1 MILACDV
8 GLKRIGIAM
17 FLNGVIL
24 PLEAILRHNRNQ
36 ASRDLSDLLREKNIQ
51 VLVVGKPNES
61 YADTNA
67 RIEHFIKLLDF
78 KGEIVFI
85 NEDRSSIEAYEN
97 LEHLGKKNKR
107 LAIKDGRL
115 DSLSACRILE
125 RYYQQVLKKS
135 LDLIAI

>member
-8 GLKRIGIAM
+8 GLKCIGIAAL
-17 FLNGVIL
+17 LNGVIL
-24 PLEAILRHNRNQ
+24 PLEAILRRNRNQ

-67 RIEHFIKLLDF
+67 RIEHFIKLVDF

-125 RYYQQVLKKS
+125 RYYQQVLKNH
-135 LDLIAI
+135 

>member
-17 FLNGVIL
+17 LLNGVIL
-24 PLEAILRHNRNQ
+24 PLEAILRRNRNQ

-61 YADTNA
+61 YTDTNA
-67 RIEHFIKLLDF
+67 RIEHFIKLVDF

-85 NEDRSSIEAYEN
+85 SEDRSSIEACEN
-97 LEHLGKKNKR
+97 LEHLGKKNRR

-125 RYYQQVLKKS
+125 RYYQQVLKKR
-135 LDLIAI
+135 

>member
-17 FLNGVIL
+17 LLNGVIL
-24 PLEAILRHNRNQ
+24 PLEAILRRNRNQ

-67 RIEHFIKLLDF
+67 RIEHFIKLVDF
-78 KGEIVFI
+78 KGEIIFI
-85 NEDRSSIEAYEN
+85 NEDNSSIEAYEN
-97 LEHLGKKNKR
+97 LEHLGRKNKR
-107 LAIKDGRL
+107 LAIKDGWL

-125 RYYQQVLKKS
+125 RYCQQVLKNH
-135 LDLIAI
+135 

>member
-8 GLKRIGIAM
+8 GLKRIGIAAL
-17 FLNGVIL
+17 LNGVIL
-24 PLEAILRHNRNQ
+24 PLEAILRRNRNQ

-67 RIEHFIKLLDF
+67 RIEHFIKLVDF
-78 KGEIVFI
+78 KGEIIFI

-97 LEHLGKKNKR
+97 LEHLGRKNKR

-125 RYYQQVLKKS
+125 RYYQQVLKNC
-135 LDLIAI
+135 

>member
-8 GLKRIGIAM
+8 GLKRIGIATL
-17 FLNGVIL
+17 LNGVIL
-24 PLEAILRHNRNQ
+24 PLEAILRQNRNQ

-125 RYYQQVLKKS
+125 RYYQQALKNR
-135 LDLIAI
+135 

>member
-8 GLKRIGIAM
+8 GLKRIGIAVL
-17 FLNGVIL
+17 LNGVIL
-24 PLEAILRHNRNQ
+24 PLEAILRQNRNQ

-51 VLVVGKPNES
+51 VLVVGKPHES

-67 RIEHFIKLLDF
+67 RIEHFIKRLDF

-125 RYYQQVLKKS
+125 RYYQQVLKKR
-135 LDLIAI
+135 

>member
-8 GLKRIGIAM
+8 GLKRIGIAAL
-17 FLNGVIL
+17 LNGVIL
-24 PLEAILRHNRNQ
+24 PLEAILRRNKNQ

-67 RIEHFIKLLDF
+67 RIEHFIKLVDF

-97 LEHLGKKNKR
+97 LEHLGRKNKR
-107 LAIKDGRL
+107 FAIKDGRL

-125 RYYQQVLKKS
+125 RYYQQVLKNH
-135 LDLIAI
+135 

>member
-8 GLKRIGIAM
+8 GLKRIGIAVL
-17 FLNGVIL
+17 LNGVIL
-24 PLEAILRHNRNQ
+24 PLEAILRRNRNQ

-67 RIEHFIKLLDF
+67 RIEHFIKLVDF

-85 NEDRSSIEAYEN
+85 NEDNSSIEAYEN

-115 DSLSACRILE
+115 DSLSACGILE
-125 RYYQQVLKKS
+125 RYYQQVLKKR
-135 LDLIAI
+135 

>member
-8 GLKRIGIAM
+8 GLKRIGIAAL
-17 FLNGVIL
+17 LNGVIL
-24 PLEAILRHNRNQ
+24 PLEAILRQNRNQ

-61 YADTNA
+61 YTDTNA
-67 RIEHFIKLLDF
+67 RIEYFIKLLDF

-97 LEHLGKKNKR
+97 LGHLGKKNKR

-125 RYYQQVLKKS
+125 RYYQQVLKKC
-135 LDLIAI
+135 

>member
-8 GLKRIGIAM
+8 GLKRIGIAAL
-17 FLNGVIL
+17 LNGVIL
-24 PLEAILRHNRNQ
+24 PLEAILRRNKNQ

-67 RIEHFIKLLDF
+67 RIEHFIKLVDF

-125 RYYQQVLKKS
+125 HYCQQVLKNH
-135 LDLIAI
+135 

>member
-1 MILACDV
+1 ML
-8 GLKRIGIAM
+8 
-17 FLNGVIL
+17 LNGVIL
-24 PLEAILRHNRNQ
+24 PLEAILRQNRNQ

-67 RIEHFIKLLDF
+67 RIEYFIKLLDF

-125 RYYQQVLKKS
+125 RYCQQVLKKC
-135 LDLIAI
+135 

>member
-17 FLNGVIL
+17 LLNGVIL
-24 PLEAILRHNRNQ
+24 PLEAILRRNRNQ
-36 ASRDLSDLLREKNIQ
+36 ASRDLSDLLRKKNIQ

-125 RYYQQVLKKS
+125 RYYQQVLKNR
-135 LDLIAI
+135 

>member
-17 FLNGVIL
+17 LLNGVIL
-24 PLEAILRHNRNQ
+24 PLEAILRRNRNQ

-67 RIEHFIKLLDF
+67 RIEHFIKLVDF

-115 DSLSACRILE
+115 DSLSACGILE
-125 RYYQQVLKKS
+125 RYYQQVLKKC
-135 LDLIAI
+135 

>member
-17 FLNGVIL
+17 LLNGVIL
-24 PLEAILRHNRNQ
+24 PLEAILRRNRNQ

-67 RIEHFIKLLDF
+67 RIEHFIKLVDF

-85 NEDRSSIEAYEN
+85 NEDRSSIEACEN

-125 RYYQQVLKKS
+125 RYYQQVLKNH
-135 LDLIAI
+135 

>member
-8 GLKRIGIAM
+8 GLKRIGIAVL
-17 FLNGVIL
+17 LNGVIL
-24 PLEAILRHNRNQ
+24 PLEAILRRNRNQ

-67 RIEHFIKLLDF
+67 RIEHFIKLVDF

-125 RYYQQVLKKS
+125 RYYQQVLKKR
-135 LDLIAI
+135 

>member
-1 MILACDV
+1 M
-8 GLKRIGIAM
+8 KRIGIAAL
-17 FLNGVIL
+17 LNGVIL
-24 PLEAILRHNRNQ
+24 PLEAILRQNRNQ

-61 YADTNA
+61 YTDTNA
-67 RIEHFIKLLDF
+67 RIEHFIKLVDF

-125 RYYQQVLKKS
+125 CYCQQVLKNH
-135 LDLIAI
+135 

>member
-8 GLKRIGIAM
+8 GLKRIGIAVL
-17 FLNGVIL
+17 LNGVIL
-24 PLEAILRHNRNQ
+24 PLEAILRRNRNQ

-67 RIEHFIKLLDF
+67 RIEHFIKLVDF

-85 NEDRSSIEAYEN
+85 NEDNSSVEAYEN
-97 LEHLGKKNKR
+97 LEHLGNKNKR

-125 RYYQQVLKKS
+125 RYYQQVLKKH
-135 LDLIAI
+135 

>member
-8 GLKRIGIAM
+8 GLKRIGIAAL
-17 FLNGVIL
+17 LNGVIL
-24 PLEAILRHNRNQ
+24 PLEAILRRNKNQ

-61 YADTNA
+61 YADTHA
-67 RIEHFIKLLDF
+67 RIEHFIKLVDF

-85 NEDRSSIEAYEN
+85 NEDNSSIEAYDN
-97 LEHLGKKNKR
+97 LEHLGRKNKR

-125 RYYQQVLKKS
+125 RYYQQVLKNH
-135 LDLIAI
+135 

>member
-8 GLKRIGIAM
+8 GLKRIGIAVL
-17 FLNGVIL
+17 LNGVIL
-24 PLEAILRHNRNQ
+24 PLEAILRQNRNQ

-61 YADTNA
+61 YADTHA
-67 RIEHFIKLLDF
+67 RIEHFIKLVDF

-85 NEDRSSIEAYEN
+85 NEDNSSIEAYDN
-97 LEHLGKKNKR
+97 LEHLGRKNKR
-107 LAIKDGRL
+107 LATKDGRL

-125 RYYQQVLKKS
+125 RYYQQVLKNH
-135 LDLIAI
+135 

>member
-8 GLKRIGIAM
+8 GLKRIGIATL
-17 FLNGVIL
+17 LNGVIL
-24 PLEAILRHNRNQ
+24 PLEAILRQNRNQ

-125 RYYQQVLKKS
+125 HYCQQVLKNR
-135 LDLIAI
+135 

>member
-1 MILACDV
+1 
-8 GLKRIGIAM
+8 M

-61 YADTNA
+61 YTDTNA

-97 LEHLGKKNKR
+97 LGHLGKKNKR

-125 RYYQQVLKKS
+125 CYCQQVLK
-135 LDLIAI
+135 DR

>member
-8 GLKRIGIAM
+8 GLKRIGIAAL
-17 FLNGVIL
+17 LNGVIL
-24 PLEAILRHNRNQ
+24 PLEAILRRNKNQ

-51 VLVVGKPNES
+51 VLVVGKPSEN
-61 YADTNA
+61 YADTNI
-67 RIEHFIKLLDF
+67 RIEHFIKLVDF

-85 NEDRSSIEAYEN
+85 NEDNSSIEAYDN
-97 LEHLGKKNKR
+97 LEHLGRKNKR

-125 RYYQQVLKKS
+125 HYCQKVLKNH
-135 LDLIAI
+135 

>member
-8 GLKRIGIAM
+8 GLKRIGIAVL
-17 FLNGVIL
+17 LNGVIL
-24 PLEAILRHNRNQ
+24 PLEAILRRNRNQ

-67 RIEHFIKLLDF
+67 RIEHFIKLVDF

-125 RYYQQVLKKS
+125 CYCQQVLKNH
-135 LDLIAI
+135 

>member
-8 GLKRIGIAM
+8 GLKRIGIAAL
-17 FLNGVIL
+17 LNGVIL
-24 PLEAILRHNRNQ
+24 PLEAILRRNRNQ

-61 YADTNA
+61 YADTNV

-125 RYYQQVLKKS
+125 RYYQQVLKKR
-135 LDLIAI
+135 

>member
-1 MILACDV
+1 ML
-8 GLKRIGIAM
+8 
-17 FLNGVIL
+17 LNGVIL

-61 YADTNA
+61 YTDTNA

-125 RYYQQVLKKS
+125 CYCQKVLKNR
-135 LDLIAI
+135 

>member
-8 GLKRIGIAM
+8 GLKRIGIAVL
-17 FLNGVIL
+17 LNGVIL
-24 PLEAILRHNRNQ
+24 PLEAILRRNRNQ

-67 RIEHFIKLLDF
+67 RIEHFIKLVDF

-97 LEHLGKKNKR
+97 LEHLSKKNRR

-125 RYYQQVLKKS
+125 RYYQQVLKKC
-135 LDLIAI
+135 

>member
-1 MILACDV
+1 ML
-8 GLKRIGIAM
+8 
-17 FLNGVIL
+17 LNGVIL

-61 YADTNA
+61 YTDTNA
-67 RIEHFIKLLDF
+67 RIEYFIKLLDF

-97 LEHLGKKNKR
+97 LGHLGKKNKR

-125 RYYQQVLKKS
+125 RYYQQALKKR
-135 LDLIAI
+135 

>member
-8 GLKRIGIAM
+8 GLKRIGIAAL
-17 FLNGVIL
+17 LNGIIL

-36 ASRDLSDLLREKNIQ
+36 ASKDLSDLLREKNIQ

-61 YADTNA
+61 YMDTNA
-67 RIEHFIKLLDF
+67 RIESFIKLLDF

-97 LEHLGKKNKR
+97 LGHLGKKNKR

-125 RYYQQVLKKS
+125 CYYQQVLK
-135 LDLIAI
+135 DR

>member
-8 GLKRIGIAM
+8 GLKRIGIAVL
-17 FLNGVIL
+17 LNGVIL
-24 PLEAILRHNRNQ
+24 PLEAILRRNRNQ

-67 RIEHFIKLLDF
+67 RIEHFIKLVDF

-97 LEHLGKKNKR
+97 LEHLGRKNKR

-125 RYYQQVLKKS
+125 RYYQQVLKNH
-135 LDLIAI
+135 

>member
-8 GLKRIGIAM
+8 GLKRIGIAVL
-17 FLNGVIL
+17 LNGVIL
-24 PLEAILRHNRNQ
+24 PLEAILRRNRNQ

-61 YADTNA
+61 YADMNA
-67 RIEHFIKLLDF
+67 RIEHFIKLVDF

-125 RYYQQVLKKS
+125 RYYQQVLKNH
-135 LDLIAI
+135 

>member
-8 GLKRIGIAM
+8 GLKRIGIAAL
-17 FLNGVIL
+17 LNGVIL
-24 PLEAILRHNRNQ
+24 PLEAILRRNRNQ

-67 RIEHFIKLLDF
+67 RIEYFIKLVDF

-97 LEHLGKKNKR
+97 LEHLGRKNRR

-125 RYYQQVLKKS
+125 RYYQQVLKKR
-135 LDLIAI
+135 

>member
-8 GLKRIGIAM
+8 GLKRIGIAVL
-17 FLNGVIL
+17 LNGVVL
-24 PLEAILRHNRNQ
+24 PLEAILRRNKNQ

-61 YADTNA
+61 YADTHA
-67 RIEHFIKLLDF
+67 RIEHFIKLVDF

-85 NEDRSSIEAYEN
+85 NEDNSSIEAYDN
-97 LEHLGKKNKR
+97 LEHLGRKNKR

-125 RYYQQVLKKS
+125 RYYQQVLKNH
-135 LDLIAI
+135 

>member
-8 GLKRIGIAM
+8 GLKRIGIAVL
-17 FLNGVIL
+17 LNGVIL
-24 PLEAILRHNRNQ
+24 PLEAILRRNRNQ
-36 ASRDLSDLLREKNIQ
+36 ASRDLSGLLREKNIQ

-61 YADTNA
+61 YTDTNA
-67 RIEHFIKLLDF
+67 RIEHFIKLVDF

-125 RYYQQVLKKS
+125 RYYQQVLKNH
-135 LDLIAI
+135 

>member
-8 GLKRIGIAM
+8 GLKRIGIATL
-17 FLNGVIL
+17 LNGVIL
-24 PLEAILRHNRNQ
+24 PLEAILRRNRNQ

-61 YADTNA
+61 YADTNM
-67 RIEHFIKLLDF
+67 RIEHFIKLVDF

-125 RYYQQVLKKS
+125 RYYQQVLKKH
-135 LDLIAI
+135 

>member
-17 FLNGVIL
+17 LLNGVIL
-24 PLEAILRHNRNQ
+24 PLEAILRQNRNQ

-67 RIEHFIKLLDF
+67 RIEHFIKLLEF

-97 LEHLGKKNKR
+97 LGHLGKKNKR

-125 RYYQQVLKKS
+125 RYYQQVLKNR
-135 LDLIAI
+135 

>member
-8 GLKRIGIAM
+8 GLKRIGIAVL
-17 FLNGVIL
+17 LNGVIL
-24 PLEAILRHNRNQ
+24 PLEAILRRNRNQ

-61 YADTNA
+61 YVDTNA
-67 RIEHFIKLLDF
+67 RIEHFIKLVDF

-97 LEHLGKKNKR
+97 LEHLGRKNKR

-125 RYYQQVLKKS
+125 RYYQQVLKKR
-135 LDLIAI
+135 

>member
-8 GLKRIGIAM
+8 GLKRIGIAAL
-17 FLNGVIL
+17 LNGVIL
-24 PLEAILRHNRNQ
+24 PLEAILRQNRNQ

-61 YADTNA
+61 YTDTNM
-67 RIEHFIKLLDF
+67 RIEYFIKLLDF

-97 LEHLGKKNKR
+97 LEHLGRKNKR

-125 RYYQQVLKKS
+125 HYCQKVLKNR
-135 LDLIAI
+135 

>member
-17 FLNGVIL
+17 LLNGVIL
-24 PLEAILRHNRNQ
+24 PLEAILRQNRNQ

-125 RYYQQVLKKS
+125 RYYQQVLK
-135 LDLIAI
+135 DR